1 MAKRNKGMC
10 DNYDN
15 KIPSEEKKRLTGQL
29 LLFQSNE

>member
-15 KIPSEEKKRLTGQL
+15 KIPPVEKNKTYWTIAAL
-29 LLFQSNE
+29 SK